1 LSQRLRKQARL
12 SGVSAASLVHLAWA
26 QVVGRFSGRD
36 VVVFGTV
43 LMGRMSGSAG
53 TDRAL
58 GMFINTLPMRI
69 DIGHQGAQASVK
81 ATHAQLSALLEHE
94 HASLALAQRCSGVT
108 GDLPL
113 FNSLLNYRHSGG
125 EALSKEADAVWAGI
139 QVLNAEERSNYP
151 LALNVDDLGEDFV
164 LNAQTVVDI
173 GAQRVCN
180 YMQAALESLVHV
192 LEHAPQAPLHRFSV

>member
-1 LSQRLRKQARL
+1 
-12 SGVSAASLVHLAWA
+12 

-58 GMFINTLPMRI
+58 GMFINTLPIRI
-69 DIGHQGAQASVK
+69 DVGQQGAQVSVK
-81 ATHAQLSALLEHE
+81 ATHAKLSALLEHE
-94 HASLALAQRCSGVT
+94 HASLALAQRCSGVP

-113 FNSLLNYRHSGG
+113 FNSLLNYRHSDDDS
-125 EALSKEADAVWAGI
+125 LSPETSVAWAGI
-139 QVLNAEERSNYP
+139 QLLSAEERTNYP
-151 LALNVDDLGEDFV
+151 LTLNVDDLGEDFV

-173 GAQRVCN
+173 GAQRVCD
-180 YMQAALESLVHV
+180 YMQEALESLVDA
-192 LEHAPQAPLHRFSV
+192 LEHAPSSALNTLPILPQD